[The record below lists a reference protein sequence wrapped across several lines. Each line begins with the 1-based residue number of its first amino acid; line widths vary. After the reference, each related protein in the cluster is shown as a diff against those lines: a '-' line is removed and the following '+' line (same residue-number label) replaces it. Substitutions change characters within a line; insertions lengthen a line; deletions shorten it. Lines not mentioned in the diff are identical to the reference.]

1 MSSDLSGL
9 PPPFVTRASAMAQ
22 IQDVAVKLVNLPE
35 GLQNNS
41 APVKLQGTVAGQAP
55 DGSLRLETERGPL
68 TILLKDRAALPQGAT
83 LEIEIPAGRA
93 PQTAL
98 IRPALPQ
105 ATSAPPSL
113 SNQLSAPPE
122 SLSPPVRLGRGVPL
136 SAPAL
141 EDLLSAKSS
150 LYSKASIAALPS
162 SDAQLAQFLR
172 LLPLPPKTASSS
184 LPPLPVVDVLEA
196 LVSFIKDMPPSQAAL
211 RATLVTILSRMDL
224 SSLLPSPS
232 SSPNDPISSL
242 IQNIQN
248 LVQPSN
254 VKGLS
259 GTPPTGLILFNPSK
273 PIDAQLLGLSV
284 PPQTGNLLGSPSASA
299 SQAPLSIP
307 LPNSAASFFLSPTQP
322 PQNSSISL
330 AQVTGFTPENLP
342 VLTLPAPGSGYL
354 QSYTLQFRAPNLP
367 LNTLALLALPLSGT
381 AAGSELGQTSL
392 SSFSLANWAKPGA
405 WESLDILLQA
415 LSQTGGISPQ
425 QTTAMIPSPVHPHT
439 TGPLALFFLS
449 VLRSGQMESFFPPD
463 ALALLRQKGRE
474 DLLKSFAQDLNQTSR
489 LESTPLAQDW
499 KATLIPLLWNNQIQ
513 KLPLFYKHM
522 EDDAEADR
530 ERRNKALRFL
540 FQLHLSRMGDVQV
553 DGFLKQNNLDLILRT
568 KTPVSSGMQ
577 ETMKRLYTQTVEK
590 SNLTGELGFQFKPDQ
605 WVEFDLP
612 LEGQAITA

>member
-9 PPPFVTRASAMAQ
+9 PPSFVARASAMAQ

-68 TILLKDRAALPQGAT
+68 TIFLKDRAALPQGLT

-98 IRPALPQ
+98 IRPTLPP
-105 ATSAPPSL
+105 ATPSAPSL

-122 SLSPPVRLGRGVPL
+122 LLSSPVRLDRGIPL

-224 SSLLPSPS
+224 SNLLPSPS

-248 LVQPSN
+248 LVQHPN
-254 VKGLS
+254 AKGIS
-259 GTPPTGLILFNPSK
+259 GAPLAGLILFNPSK
-273 PIDAQLLGLSV
+273 PMDAQLLGLSV
-284 PPQTGNLLGSPSASA
+284 PPQTGNPLGSPSSSA
-299 SQAPLSIP
+299 SPAPLSIS
-307 LPNSAASFFLSPTQP
+307 LPNSTASFLLSPTQP
-322 PQNSSISL
+322 PPNSSISL

-367 LNTLALLALPLSGT
+367 LNTLALLALPLSG
-381 AAGSELGQTSL
+381 AAADSELGPASL
-392 SSFSLANWAKPGA
+392 SPFSLANWAKAGA

-425 QTTAMIPSPVHPHT
+425 QTTAMIPSPAHPHT

-530 ERRNKALRFL
+530 EKRNKALRFL

>member
-22 IQDVAVKLVNLPE
+22 IQDVAVKLVNIPE

-55 DGSLRLETERGPL
+55 DGSLRLDTERGPIN
-68 TILLKDRAALPQGAT
+68 ILLKDRANLPQGLT
-83 LEIEIPAGRA
+83 LEIEIPAGRG

-98 IRPALPQ
+98 IRPTLPP

-113 SNQLSAPPE
+113 SNQLAAPRE
-122 SLSPPVRLGRGVPL
+122 SLSPPVRLDRGIPL

-150 LYSKASIAALPS
+150 LYSEPSIAALSS
-162 SDAQLAQFLR
+162 SDAQLTQFLR
-172 LLPLPPKTASSS
+172 LLPLPPISVASSS
-184 LPPLPVVDVLEA
+184 PHLPIVDILEA

-211 RATLVTILSRMDL
+211 RATLVAILSRMDI

-232 SSPNDPISSL
+232 ASPNDPISSL

-248 LVQPSN
+248 LIQPPN
-254 VKGLS
+254 AKGIS
-259 GTPPTGLILFNPSK
+259 GAPPAGLILFNPSK
-273 PIDAQLLGLSV
+273 PIDAQLLGLSF
-284 PPQTGNLLGSPSASA
+284 PPQTGTLSGPSAQVP
-299 SQAPLSIP
+299 QAPLSIP
-307 LPNSAASFFLSPTQP
+307 LPNSASPFFLSPTLP
-322 PQNSSISL
+322 PPNSSVTIG
-330 AQVTGFTPENLP
+330 QVTGFTPENLP

-354 QSYTLQFRAPNLP
+354 QSYTLQFRTPNLP
-367 LNTLALLALPLSGT
+367 LNTLALLALPLSGA
-381 AAGSELGQTSL
+381 AAGSEQLGQASL
-392 SSFSLANWAKPGA
+392 PPLSLADWAKPGA

-415 LSQTGGISPQ
+415 LSQAGGISPQ
-425 QTTAMIPSPVHPHT
+425 QTTAMIPSPSHPHT

-449 VLRSGQMESFFPPD
+449 VLRSGQVESFFPPD
-463 ALALLRQKGRE
+463 ALSLLRQKGRG

-522 EDDAEADR
+522 EDDAEAER
-530 ERRNKALRFL
+530 EKRNKALRFL

-577 ETMKRLYTQTVEK
+577 DTMKRLYTQTIEK
-590 SNLTGELGFQFKPDQ
+590 SNLTGELGFQFKSDQ

-612 LEGQAITA
+612 LERQTITA

>member
-9 PPPFVTRASAMAQ
+9 PPSFVARASAVAQ
-22 IQDVAVKLVNLPE
+22 IQDVAVKLVGLPE

-41 APVKLQGTVAGQAP
+41 APVKLQGTVAGQTP

-68 TILLKDRAALPQGAT
+68 TILLKDRAALPQGLT

-113 SNQLSAPPE
+113 SNQLSAPLE
-122 SLSPPVRLGRGVPL
+122 SLSSPVRLDRGIPL

-150 LYSKASIAALPS
+150 LYSKASIATLPS

-184 LPPLPVVDVLEA
+184 LPPLPIVDVLEA
-196 LVSFIKDMPPSQAAL
+196 LVSFIKDMPASQSAL

-232 SSPNDPISSL
+232 SSPNDSISSL

-254 VKGLS
+254 TKGIS
-259 GTPPTGLILFNPSK
+259 GVPPTGLILFNPSK

-284 PPQTGNLLGSPSASA
+284 PPQTGNPSGPPASA
-299 SQAPLSIP
+299 SHIPLSIP
-307 LPNSAASFFLSPTQP
+307 LSSGASSFSLSPTLP
-322 PQNSSISL
+322 PQNSSVSL

-367 LNTLALLALPLSGT
+367 LNTLALLALPLSGA
-381 AAGSELGQTSL
+381 AAGLDFGQASL
-392 SSFSLANWAKPGA
+392 SLADWAKPGT
-405 WESLDILLQA
+405 WETLDILLQA

-522 EDDAEADR
+522 EDDAEAER
-530 ERRNKALRFL
+530 EKRNKALRFL

-577 ETMKRLYTQTVEK
+577 DTMKRLYTQTVEK

>member
-9 PPPFVTRASAMAQ
+9 PPSFVARASAMAQ
-22 IQDVAVKLVNLPE
+22 IQDVAVKLVGLPE

-68 TILLKDRAALPQGAT
+68 TIFLKDRATLPQGLT

-98 IRPALPQ
+98 IRPTLPP
-105 ATSAPPSL
+105 ATSSTPSL
-113 SNQLSAPPE
+113 SNQLSVPPE
-122 SLSPPVRLGRGVPL
+122 SLSSPVRLDRGIPL

-172 LLPLPPKTASSS
+172 LLPLPPKTVSSS

-254 VKGLS
+254 AKGLS
-259 GTPPTGLILFNPSK
+259 GAPPTGLILFNPSK

-284 PPQTGNLLGSPSASA
+284 PPQTGNPSSPSASV
-299 SQAPLSIP
+299 SQPPLSIP
-307 LPNSAASFFLSPTQP
+307 LPNSASSFFLSPTLP

-367 LNTLALLALPLSGT
+367 LNTLALLALPLSEA
-381 AAGSELGQTSL
+381 AAGSEFGQASL

-425 QTTAMIPSPVHPHT
+425 QTTAMIPSPAHPHT

-474 DLLKSFAQDLNQTSR
+474 DLLKSFAQDLNLTSR

-522 EDDAEADR
+522 EDDVEADR
-530 ERRNKALRFL
+530 EKRNKALRFL

>member
-9 PPPFVTRASAMAQ
+9 PPPFVARASAIAQ

-150 LYSKASIAALPS
+150 LYSKASIATLPS

-184 LPPLPVVDVLEA
+184 LPPLPIVDVLET
-196 LVSFIKDMPPSQAAL
+196 LVSFIKDMPPSQTAL

-232 SSPNDPISSL
+232 SSPDDPISSL

-248 LVQPSN
+248 LAQPSN
-254 VKGLS
+254 TKGLS
-259 GTPPTGLILFNPSK
+259 GAPPTGLILFNPSK
-273 PIDAQLLGLSV
+273 PMDAQLLGLSV
-284 PPQTGNLLGSPSASA
+284 PPQTGNSSGPPASV

-307 LPNSAASFFLSPTQP
+307 LSSGVSSFSLSPTLP
-322 PQNSSISL
+322 PQNSSVSL

-342 VLTLPAPGSGYL
+342 ILTLPVPGSGYL

-367 LNTLALLALPLSGT
+367 LNTLALLALPLSGAT
-381 AAGSELGQTSL
+381 SGSEFGQAFL
-392 SSFSLANWAKPGA
+392 SLANWAKPGA

-425 QTTAMIPSPVHPHT
+425 KTTAMIPSPAHPHT

-449 VLRSGQMESFFPPD
+449 ILRSGEMESFFPPD

-522 EDDAEADR
+522 EDDAEAER
-530 ERRNKALRFL
+530 EKRNKALRFL

-577 ETMKRLYTQTVEK
+577 DTMKRLYTQTVEK

-605 WVEFDLP
+605 WVDFDIP
-612 LEGQAITA
+612 FEGQAVTA